1 MNLETLREFLGWWT
15 VVNFGILLISTVAL
29 LAAGG
34 RIARLHAG
42 MFGMAEAEAEVK
54 RVYFQYL
61 SIYKILVLALN
72 FAPWLALRI
81 MG

>member
-1 MNLETLREFLGWWT
+1 MNWETLREFLGWCT

-29 LAAGG
+29 LSAGG

-42 MFGMAEAEAEVK
+42 MFGMPEAEVK

-81 MG
+81 TG

>member
-42 MFGMAEAEAEVK
+42 MFGMAEAEVK

-81 MG
+81 TG